1 MNKPAA
7 APIADSGAQTP
18 VGAPPESAMKAVS
31 LYDPYGWMAKVG
43 LIVPSTNTVNEV
55 EWYRMAPRGISIHTA
70 RALLLGKASQ
80 NSYDLMAEATRK
92 AAEEL
97 ATAECDIVAYGC
109 TSGSFMCSRTEIV
122 ANLERLAGCR
132 ATTTSDSVIA
142 ALRALGVKRIAMGTP
157 YVDFVNQGELKF
169 LAEEGFEVVAWHGM
183 GLGETQAERRG
194 INRVPPQS
202 VFRLARLIDRP
213 EAEAIF
219 LSCTA
224 LPTIEMIATLEEE
237 LGKPVVTSNQATFW
251 NVLRTLKLNTRI
263 QGFGQ
268 LLEKF

>member
-7 APIADSGAQTP
+7 APAADTSAQSQAVT
-18 VGAPPESAMKAVS
+18 PESAMKAVA
-31 LYDPYGWMAKVG
+31 LYDPYGWMAKIG
-43 LIVPSTNTVNEV
+43 LIVPSTNTVNEY

-80 NSYDLMAEATRK
+80 NSYDLMADATRK

-97 ATAECDIVAYGC
+97 ATAECDIIAYGC
-109 TSGSFMCSRTEIV
+109 TSGSFMCARDQIV

-142 ALRALGVKRIAMGTP
+142 ALRALGVSRIAMGTP
-157 YVDFVNQGELKF
+157 YVDFVNQGELRF

-224 LPTIEMIATLEEE
+224 LPTIEVIAALEAE

-263 QGFGQ
+263 QGFGR
-268 LLEKF
+268 LLEAH

>member
-1 MNKPAA
+1 MNKPTDAH
-7 APIADSGAQTP
+7 PDTSAQSP
-18 VGAPPESAMKAVS
+18 GVPPESALKAVA
-31 LYDPYGWMAKVG
+31 LYDPYGWLAKVG

-70 RALLLGKASQ
+70 RALLLGRASQ

-109 TSGSFMCSRTEIV
+109 TSGSFMCARDEIV

-132 ATTTSDSVIA
+132 ATTTSDSVLA

-157 YVDFVNQGELKF
+157 YVDFVNQGELRF
-169 LAEEGFEVVAWHGM
+169 LADEGFDVVAWHGM

-194 INRVPPQS
+194 INRIPPQS
-202 VFRLARLIDRP
+202 IFRLARLVDRP
-213 EAEAIF
+213 EADAIF

-224 LPTIEMIATLEEE
+224 LPTIELIAELEAQ

-251 NVLRTLKLNTRI
+251 NVLRMLKVNSPI
-263 QGFGQ
+263 PGFGR
-268 LLEKF
+268 LLEQH

>member
-1 MNKPAA
+1 
-7 APIADSGAQTP
+7 
-18 VGAPPESAMKAVS
+18 
-31 LYDPYGWMAKVG
+31 
-43 LIVPSTNTVNEV
+43 
-55 EWYRMAPRGISIHTA
+55 
-70 RALLLGKASQ
+70 
-80 NSYDLMAEATRK
+80 
-92 AAEEL
+92 
-97 ATAECDIVAYGC
+97 
-109 TSGSFMCSRTEIV
+109 
-122 ANLERLAGCR
+122 
-132 ATTTSDSVIA
+132 VIA
-142 ALRALGVKRIAMGTP
+142 ALRTLGVKRIAMGTP

-251 NVLRTLKLNTRI
+251 NVLRTLKLNARI